1 MKLKSF
7 AVFVAI
13 GFSIV
18 FVSTVVY
25 LISSERDRRKKVR
38 CKSVYCLFW
47 TGGCVM
53 SCGIYRAFTVSHFVW
68 LLPVRVFV
76 VT

>member
-13 GFSIV
+13 GFSIA

-47 TGGCVM
+47 TGCVM

>member
-25 LISSERDRRKKVR
+25 LISSERDRREKVR

-47 TGGCVM
+47 TGGV
-53 SCGIYRAFTVSHFVW
+53 
-68 LLPVRVFV
+68 
-76 VT
+76 

>member
-13 GFSIV
+13 GFSIA

-38 CKSVYCLFW
+38 YKSVYCLFW
-47 TGGCVM
+47 TGGV
-53 SCGIYRAFTVSHFVW
+53 
-68 LLPVRVFV
+68 
-76 VT
+76 